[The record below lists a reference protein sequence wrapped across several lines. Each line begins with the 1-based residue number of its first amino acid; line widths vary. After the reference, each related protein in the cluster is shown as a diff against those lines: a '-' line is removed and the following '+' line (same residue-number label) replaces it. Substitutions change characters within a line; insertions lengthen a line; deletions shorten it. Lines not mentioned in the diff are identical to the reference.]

1 MIEAIRSVLSP
12 PVGFTYNRLCNA
24 KTVAPNLQVL
34 AAAAYS
40 LLKYRVITK
49 KKTKVRI
56 VYEVFTPD
64 NVNQRWF
71 CQFVKNINDK
81 TFLGRWCLENNTNIL
96 DRKYARPV
104 VFEWSTVKCRVH

>member
-12 PVGFTYNRLCNA
+12 PVGFTHNQNSYT
-24 KTVAPNLQVL
+24 KMVTPNLQVL

-49 KKTKVRI
+49 RKIPKTKVRI
-56 VYEVFTPD
+56 VYEVYTPD

-71 CQFVKNINDK
+71 CQFVKNINDE
-81 TFLGRWCLENNTNIL
+81 TFLGRWCLENSTNIL
-96 DRKYARPV
+96 DRKYPRPV
-104 VFEWSTVKCRVH
+104 VFEWCTEM